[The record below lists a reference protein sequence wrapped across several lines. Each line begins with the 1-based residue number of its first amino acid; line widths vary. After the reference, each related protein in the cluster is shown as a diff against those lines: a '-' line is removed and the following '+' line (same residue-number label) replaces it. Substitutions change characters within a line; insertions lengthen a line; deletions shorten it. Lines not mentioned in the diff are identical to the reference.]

1 MQCCCYIPWVLEN
14 TGSFIFKKFENIVYA
29 RFVQEL
35 LQSRSRF
42 FKVQIFQGPGFSGSR
57 FFRVQLFRVRV
68 QGPVQGPGFG
78 SRVQGPGPGY
88 RSSPSVK
95 VFVLF
100 QLIEGKLTQIWESGN
115 TFVVRSFI
123 KRQTSGTSS
132 DNEWQR
138 MTNDNEWQRMT
149 KSGNKW
155 QEMKTSDN
163 EWKRVTIWASSSFF
177 FK

>member
-1 MQCCCYIPWVLEN
+1 MLDLFKNCCNQGP
-14 TGSFIFKKFENIVYA
+14 GF
-29 RFVQEL
+29 
-35 LQSRSRF
+35 SRSKF
-42 FKVQIFQGPGFSGSR
+42 FRVQVFQDPGFSGSR
-57 FFRVQLFRVRV
+57 FSGSSFLGSGSRVQIQVRV
-68 QGPVQGPGFG
+68 QGLGPE
-78 SRVQGPGPGY
+78 SRVQGLGPGY

-123 KRQTSGTSS
+123 KRQASGTSS

-163 EWKRVTIWASSSFF
+163 EWQRVTISASSSFF

>member
-68 QGPVQGPGFG
+68 QGPGFG

-138 MTNDNEWQRMT
+138 MT

-163 EWKRVTIWASSSFF
+163 EWQRVTIWASSSFF